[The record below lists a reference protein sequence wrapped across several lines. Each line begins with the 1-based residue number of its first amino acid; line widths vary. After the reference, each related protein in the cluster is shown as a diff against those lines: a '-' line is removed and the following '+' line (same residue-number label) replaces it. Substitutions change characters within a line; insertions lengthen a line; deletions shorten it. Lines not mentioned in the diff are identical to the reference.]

1 VDCHGVYELNNA
13 IQAKPTVICCQ
24 SFIFGGLAI
33 VDVAGEEICID
44 FDVATGG
51 PELIVLVGGR
61 GKANKVEES
70 VAAHFEEE
78 LLELINKHNV
88 MQRIGD
94 YLISYTSQYYI
105 SHYV

>member
-1 VDCHGVYELNNA
+1 MIKKVSIRL
-13 IQAKPTVICCQ
+13 CQ

-78 LLELINKHNV
+78 LLELLTNITCCNESAT
-88 MQRIGD
+88 
-94 YLISYTSQYYI
+94 ISFPLKKSNRE
-105 SHYV
+105 VL